1 MSKNYVQPGNVL
13 NYVNTTAG
21 ALVAGAVVMIGAL
34 AAVLVGNALVGQTVS
49 AVISGVFA
57 LPLKPATP
65 LDVGAVAY
73 LDPATGLIEGTEGG
87 DKVAIGTVVTAAAS
101 EDPTVD
107 VLLNN
112 NSGGSH

>member
-13 NYVNTTAG
+13 NHVNETTG
-21 ALVAGAVVMIGAL
+21 ALLSGALVMIGAL
-34 AAVLVGNALVGQTVS
+34 AAVLVGNAAIGQTVG

-57 LPLKPATP
+57 LPLKAATP
-65 LDVGAVAY
+65 MAVGAVAY
-73 LDPATGLIEGTEGG
+73 LKTSTGEIEDTAGTG
-87 DKVAIGTVVTAAAS
+87 KVAIGTVVTAAAS
-101 EDPTVD
+101 NDPTVD